1 MWIMTEDLFSSLP
14 PHQQVCQDCFATGLV
29 WRATSKQ
36 IGRCQKCRS
45 YQFNPDLTGRT
56 EVKLVWH
63 WARIRSQIDGDLS
76 PLRFDIAKILTCYSS
91 ADPCTGESLQ
101 GFVMSRGV
109 HRVDAERYVKKSI
122 ETLRNTWLL
131 PVASRKEKPSG
142 YWVCRSQVEL
152 ADWSQRN
159 ARPSITA
166 LATNHKV
173 VKANT
178 AIFGGQSTFDFMRFV
193 NDELLAVEEAA

>member
-1 MWIMTEDLFSSLP
+1 MWIMTEDLFSFLP
-14 PHQQVCQDCFATGLV
+14 AHQQVCQSCFATGLV
-29 WRATSKQ
+29 WRANSKK
-36 IGRCQKCRS
+36 IGRCQTCELHS
-45 YQFNPDLTGRT
+45 GLDLAPRM

-63 WARIRSQIDGDLS
+63 WALLRSQVDGDLS

-91 ADPCTGESLQ
+91 DDPCTGETLQ
-101 GFVMSRGV
+101 GFVMGRGV
-109 HRVDAERYVKKSI
+109 HRADAERYVKKTI
-122 ETLRNTWLL
+122 ETLRNNWLL

-178 AIFGGQSTFDFMRFV
+178 AIFGGQSTFDFMQFV
-193 NDELLAVEEAA
+193 NDEFEAVEEAA